1 MTGNDTVQRW
11 VFLNPKTTGENGIG
25 KGGYGD
31 VEIFIALTDSWER
44 WERRIFAQYFAFVS
58 L

>member
-1 MTGNDTVQRW
+1 MGFFKSENNR
-11 VFLNPKTTGENGIG
+11 ENGIG